1 MTFLL
6 AGHETTA
13 NALTWTWLLLSQFRS
28 VRERLTQELNEVLAD
43 RLPTAADLPH
53 VRYTKMIWDESL
65 RLYPPAWSLHTR
77 VSRAEDRLPSG
88 AALPPGAWVFISP
101 WSVHRN
107 ARWFP
112 DPNRFDPER
121 FSEETKHGQTI
132 LPDPAMTRRP
142 NVPVRRIVQRVEVT
156 DPEHTVA

>member
-1 MTFLL
+1 MRSP
-6 AGHETTA
+6 GP
-13 NALTWTWLLLSQFRS
+13 WLLLSQFRS